1 MPKVLSIIPLS
12 HPAIFS
18 EPTNGIISSS
28 DSDTGRHSP
37 SHWER
42 LVNTAVDKSERQD
55 PAHAAPAKAIQ
66 QIADNINAQPGKSV
80 IIMTG
85 ENETEEVA
93 PKPTPPGPTEVETVS
108 PEGNGQLEQTGV
120 SGNTGNIPIKDDKDH
135 YKAYIA
141 DCRHCASIIICSC
154 FT

>member
-66 QIADNINAQPGKSV
+66 QIADNINAQPGNPASR
-80 IIMTG
+80 
-85 ENETEEVA
+85 
-93 PKPTPPGPTEVETVS
+93 
-108 PEGNGQLEQTGV
+108 
-120 SGNTGNIPIKDDKDH
+120 
-135 YKAYIA
+135 KALTLLHHQVGL
-141 DCRHCASIIICSC
+141 RG
-154 FT
+154 